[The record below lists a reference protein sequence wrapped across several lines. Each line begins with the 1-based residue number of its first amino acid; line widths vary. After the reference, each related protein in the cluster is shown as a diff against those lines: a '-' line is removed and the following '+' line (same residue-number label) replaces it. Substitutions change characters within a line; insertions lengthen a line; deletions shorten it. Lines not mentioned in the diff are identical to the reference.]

1 MSSSINKIAKAVTRT
16 LSFLVLTASMATIAR
31 GDATASLAQA
41 LKAADA
47 GDWTTALQAA
57 QGAGPSG
64 GDVIL
69 WQWLRDG
76 QGKLGDYEAFLA
88 RHPDWPGLPLLKQK
102 GEVAVAR
109 STDPARVLA
118 YFGTDKP
125 GTGKGSVAMVQAL
138 MAQGRNQE
146 AEAEAYRGWTTLKF
160 DAADESAMLALQGE
174 VLKLAHEVRLDRILW
189 DGGRRAEAERMLPRV
204 SKDWQ
209 ALALARMALRSDS
222 ASAVKL
228 TSAVPKSM
236 LGDPGLAYERYTYRM
251 RADRYDDAAKLI
263 LQVSDSKPALGD
275 PAAWA
280 GRRAD
285 LVRILFRQGK
295 AKDAY
300 RVAAGH
306 QLTEAEG
313 ADYAD
318 LEFLAG
324 FVALRELNDP
334 ALAVKH
340 FKHLKTAVGTP
351 ISLARADYW
360 MGRALE
366 AAGDKAGATAA
377 FARAAQYQTAY
388 YGLLAAEHLG
398 LSLDPALVNVG
409 EPDAGWKT
417 ASFAQSSV
425 LAAARALL
433 DAGDLTLAKR
443 FFLQVGETLSDKEM
457 SDLGDLALRLD
468 QPHVAVLVGKAA
480 AERGL
485 ILPRA
490 YFPVPDFV
498 PDNLPVSRALALAI
512 SRRESEFDPNAR
524 SHADA
529 RGLMQL
535 LPATAQMVAKQQGES
550 FTASR
555 LTTDPA
561 FNVRMGSAFL
571 AKLIGEHGP
580 SIALI
585 AAGYNAGPGRP
596 RQWIERFG
604 DPRDPKVD
612 IVDWV
617 ETIPFG
623 ETRTYVMRVS
633 EGVVIY
639 RGRLKGAST
648 PVRITSE
655 LTGR

>member
-1 MSSSINKIAKAVTRT
+1 MSSINKIAQVITRT
-16 LSFLVLTASMATIAR
+16 LSAGLLGTALSITP
-31 GDATASLAQA
+31 ASADEASALAQA
-41 LKAADA
+41 LKASAA
-47 GDWTTALQAA
+47 GNWPVAQVTAT
-57 QGAGPSG
+57 GAGRIG
-64 GDVIL
+64 RDIIQ

-76 QGKLGDYEAFLA
+76 KGQLGDYEDFLA
-88 RHPDWPGLPLLKQK
+88 QHPDWPGMPLLKQK
-102 GEVAVAR
+102 GEIAVAR
-109 STDPARVLA
+109 STDPARVIG
-118 YFGTDKP
+118 YFGKDLP
-125 GTGKGSVAMVQAL
+125 GTGKGSVALVQAL
-138 MAQGRNQE
+138 KTLGRTKE
-146 AEAEAYRGWTTLKF
+146 AEAEAFRGWTQLKF
-160 DAADESAMLALQGE
+160 DAEDETAMLALEGE
-174 VLKLAHEVRLDRILW
+174 ALGVAHEVRLDRILW

-204 SKDWQ
+204 SKNWQ
-209 ALALARMALRSDS
+209 ALALARLALRADS
-222 ASAVKL
+222 AKAVAL
-228 TSAVPKSM
+228 TEAVPKAL
-236 LGDPGLAYERYTYRM
+236 LGDPGLAFERYTYRM

-263 LQVSDSKPALGD
+263 LQVSGSRAALGD
-275 PAAWA
+275 PEAWA

-285 LVRILFRQGK
+285 LVRILFRMGK

-300 RVAAGH
+300 QIAAKH

-324 FVALRELNDP
+324 FVALRELHDP
-334 ALAVKH
+334 QLAIKH

-366 AAGDKAGATAA
+366 AAGDKAGAQAA
-377 FARAAQYQTAY
+377 YAKGAKYQTAY
-388 YGLLAAEHLG
+388 YGLLAAEKLG
-398 LSLDPALVNVG
+398 LSLDPALVKVG
-409 EPDAGWKT
+409 EPTAGWRKDRF
-417 ASFAQSSV
+417 ASSSV

-433 DAGDLTLAKR
+433 SAGDRTMAKR
-443 FFLQVGETLSDKEM
+443 FFLQVGEKLTDQEM
-457 SDLGDLALRLD
+457 TDLADLALRLD
-468 QPHVAVLVGKAA
+468 EPHLAVLVGKAA

-490 YFPVPDFV
+490 YFPVPDMV
-498 PDNLPVSRALALAI
+498 PDGLAVSRALALSI
-512 SRRESEFDPNAR
+512 SRRESEFDPAAQ
-524 SHADA
+524 SHAGA

-535 LPATAQMVAKQQGES
+535 LPTTAELVAKKLGETS
-550 FTASR
+550 SAER
-555 LTTDPA
+555 LVTDPA
-561 FNVRMGSAFL
+561 FNVRMGSAYL
-571 AKLIGEHGP
+571 ARLIEEHGP

-604 DPRDPKVD
+604 DPRSPNIDV
-612 IVDWV
+612 VDWV

-639 RGRLKGAST
+639 RARLKGVST

>member
-118 YFGTDKP
+118 YFGADKP

-138 MAQGRNQE
+138 MAQGRSQE

-228 TSAVPKSM
+228 TSAVPKSR

-409 EPDAGWKT
+409 TSDAGWKT

>member
-31 GDATASLAQA
+31 GDATSSLAQA

-57 QGAGPSG
+57 RGASPSG

-118 YFGTDKP
+118 YFGADKP

-138 MAQGRNQE
+138 MAQGRTQD
-146 AEAEAYRGWTTLKF
+146 AEAEAYRGWTELKF
-160 DAADESAMLALQGE
+160 EAEDEDAMLALQGA

-189 DGGRRAEAERMLPRV
+189 DVGRRGEAERMLPRV

-263 LQVSDSKPALGD
+263 LQVSTSKAALGD

-366 AAGDKAGATAA
+366 AAGDNAGATTA

-571 AKLIGEHGP
+571 AKLIAEHGP

-604 DPRDPKVD
+604 DPRDPAVD

>member
-1 MSSSINKIAKAVTRT
+1 M
-16 LSFLVLTASMATIAR
+16 
-31 GDATASLAQA
+31 
-41 LKAADA
+41 
-47 GDWTTALQAA
+47 
-57 QGAGPSG
+57 
-64 GDVIL
+64 
-69 WQWLRDG
+69 
-76 QGKLGDYEAFLA
+76 
-88 RHPDWPGLPLLKQK
+88 
-102 GEVAVAR
+102 
-109 STDPARVLA
+109 
-118 YFGTDKP
+118 
-125 GTGKGSVAMVQAL
+125 
-138 MAQGRNQE
+138 
-146 AEAEAYRGWTTLKF
+146 
-160 DAADESAMLALQGE
+160 
-174 VLKLAHEVRLDRILW
+174 
-189 DGGRRAEAERMLPRV
+189 
-204 SKDWQ
+204 
-209 ALALARMALRSDS
+209 
-222 ASAVKL
+222 
-228 TSAVPKSM
+228 
-236 LGDPGLAYERYTYRM
+236 
-251 RADRYDDAAKLI
+251 
-263 LQVSDSKPALGD
+263 
-275 PAAWA
+275 
-280 GRRAD
+280 
-285 LVRILFRQGK
+285 
-295 AKDAY
+295 
-300 RVAAGH
+300 
-306 QLTEAEG
+306 AEG

-334 ALAVKH
+334 TLAVKH

-550 FTASR
+550 FTAAR

-604 DPRDPKVD
+604 DPRDPAVD